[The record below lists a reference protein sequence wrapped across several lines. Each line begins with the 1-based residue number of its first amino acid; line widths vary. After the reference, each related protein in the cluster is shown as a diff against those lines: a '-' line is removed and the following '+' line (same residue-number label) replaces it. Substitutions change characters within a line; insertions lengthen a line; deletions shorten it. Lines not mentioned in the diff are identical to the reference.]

1 MTSTNT
7 RVGRAAVACLTD
19 ATSTQ
24 RTRDRRAP
32 DQHQQPPRVG
42 RVGRDGQ
49 ITYWT
54 VPSGTPEPRLGEWWP
69 DRPAGAL

>member
-7 RVGRAAVACLTD
+7 RLGRAAVASPTD

-24 RTRDRRAP
+24 PTRDRCAP

-49 ITYWT
+49 ITHLT
-54 VPSGTPEPRLGEWWP
+54 VPLGGPEPRLGEWCS
-69 DRPAGAL
+69 DGPAGAL